1 MTRLLGLLLAVLW
14 LLEPALADV
23 PASRLALLK
32 RGANISS
39 LFEQGND
46 LARTL
51 DQIKRDG
58 FTHTRVFV
66 LQEKL
71 ADPLYMQRV
80 VRLVAESAQRGLG
93 IIVCM
98 TSRAKWTTD
107 SPAAW
112 NATWGAL
119 AQQLKRYPAR
129 LVFPELDNEP
139 SLDNWDSVQDQLL
152 HTVRAILPMN
162 TIILTGSPLS
172 EVWALPDEPSPDRN
186 VIYSFHEYQ
195 PMDVTHQGAE
205 WDKRFQ
211 PFVGLDYPPDAANI
225 ARLTNPTTRASLD
238 AYRRTGA
245 FLLQREIDQA
255 AAWASAKQIP
265 VICDE
270 FGVYDKANIATRAAW
285 LTEARKRLEEANI
298 GWTVW
303 EYQGGFGV
311 APLLPDGL
319 LTRALGLATSK

>member
-1 MTRLLGLLLAVLW
+1 MTRWLGLLLVVLS
-14 LLEPALADV
+14 LSGPALAEV
-23 PASRLALLK
+23 PPDRLSLLK

-39 LFEQGND
+39 LFEQGSD
-46 LARTL
+46 LALTL

-71 ADPLYMQRV
+71 TDRLYMERV

-98 TSRAKWTTD
+98 TSREKWSSA
-107 SPAAW
+107 SPPSW
-112 NATWGAL
+112 NATWHAL
-119 AQQLKRYPAR
+119 AQQLKPYSAR
-129 LVFPELDNEP
+129 FVFPELDNEP
-139 SLDNWDSVQDQLL
+139 SLNNWDTIQDQLL
-152 HTVRAILPMN
+152 QTVRTVLPQN

-211 PFVGLDYPPDAANI
+211 AFVGLDYPPQDANI
-225 ARLTNPTTRASLD
+225 TRLTNPTTRASLD
-238 AYRRTGA
+238 EYRRTGA
-245 FLLQREIDQA
+245 ILLQREIDQA
-255 AAWASAKQIP
+255 AAWAAAKHIP

-270 FGVYDKANIATRAAW
+270 FGVYDKASLATRTAW
-285 LTEARKRLEEANI
+285 LSEARKRLEEANI

-311 APLLPDGL
+311 APLLPNGS
-319 LTRALGLATSK
+319 LTRALGLAAK